1 MARKR
6 RLEDEDLLSIAR
18 QQFVAEG
25 FGASTRTIAQLAGVS
40 EGVLFQRFRT
50 KAELFFAAM
59 VPPGPDLHA
68 ILSARPADDDPAVR
82 FEQVAGRVLTY
93 FREIMPVLLP
103 LVTHPDFSYE
113 RFVERYPES
122 PPNRLVTGLQQW
134 LTTLEVRGTLAPGS
148 AGATALALVSAMTGV
163 ALFERMGAHGGA
175 FAPEVL
181 RQTVGV
187 IWAGA
192 TSP

>member
-6 RLEDEDLLSIAR
+6 RLDDAELLAVAR

-40 EGVLFQRFRT
+40 EAVLFQRFRT

-59 VPPGPDLHA
+59 IPPGPDLHA
-68 ILSARPADDDPAVR
+68 ILVSRPAGQEPSVR
-82 FEQVAGRVLTY
+82 FEEVAERVLAY
-93 FREIMPVLLP
+93 FRDIMPVLLP
-103 LVTHPDFSYE
+103 LVTHPEFSYE

-122 PPNRLVTGLQQW
+122 PLNQLITGLERW
-134 LTTLEVRGTLAPGS
+134 MALLERQGILAPGS
-148 AGATALALVSAMTGV
+148 ADAVALALVSSMASV
-163 ALFERMGAHGGA
+163 ALFERIGAHGGE
-175 FAPEVL
+175 FDPVL
-181 RQTVGV
+181 VRRTARL

-192 TSP
+192 TSG